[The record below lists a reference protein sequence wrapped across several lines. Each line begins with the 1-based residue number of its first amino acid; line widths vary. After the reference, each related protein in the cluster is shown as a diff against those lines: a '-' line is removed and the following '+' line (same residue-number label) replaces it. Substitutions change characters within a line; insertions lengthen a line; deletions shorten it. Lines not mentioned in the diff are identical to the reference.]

1 MVIIKGIRMDSLDN
15 VIVVHKSDS
24 AIQLINELLGELNN
38 NKEMGHVVFVVL
50 KITRLHIC
58 MMMRVILLIAL
69 VVVTSN

>member
-38 NKEMGHVVFVVL
+38 NKE
-50 KITRLHIC
+50 
-58 MMMRVILLIAL
+58 
-69 VVVTSN
+69 